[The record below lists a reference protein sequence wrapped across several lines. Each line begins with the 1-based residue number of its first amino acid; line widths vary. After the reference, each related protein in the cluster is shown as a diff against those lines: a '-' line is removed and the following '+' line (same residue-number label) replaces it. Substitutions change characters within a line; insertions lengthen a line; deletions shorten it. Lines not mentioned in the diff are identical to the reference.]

1 MHSENIMKKLLLLG
15 GLRYLIPVIK
25 TAKKMGYYVITCDYL
40 PENIAHNYSDEY
52 HNVSILNKEAVLQLA
67 KSLKID
73 GIMSFAV
80 DPGVTTAAYVSETM
94 GLPCPGPYESIEILQ
109 NKGLFREFLEKHNFN
124 VPKSKSFS
132 NVEEAFSDF
141 HFFDLP
147 VIIKP
152 VDSAGSKG
160 VTKVIIKNQLEE
172 AINHAI
178 NHSPT
183 KTFIIEDFL
192 ESKGYSSDSDCFSVD
207 GEFKFISFSNQRFD
221 AKSPNPYTPSAYSWP
236 STISKKNQDYLK
248 FELQRLIKLLGM
260 KTSIY
265 NIEVR
270 ETIDNK
276 AYIMEVSPRGGGNR
290 LSEMLSY
297 ATGVNLIENSIQGA
311 LGEKIIEIIPPS
323 YSSNW
328 AEIILYSNRSG
339 LFQELKID
347 SRLDEHIVEVDLWVE
362 KGDKIQAFN
371 GANNA
376 IGTLVVKFESLEKL
390 ELVLSEYLNYI
401 NIRVV

>member
-1 MHSENIMKKLLLLG
+1 MKKLLLLG

-25 TAKKMGYYVITCDYL
+25 TAKRLGYYVITCDYL

-52 HNVSILNKEAVLQLA
+52 HNVSILDKVAVLQLA

-73 GIMSFAV
+73 GVMSFAV
-80 DPGVTTAAYVSETM
+80 DPGVTTAAYVSETI
-94 GLPCPGPYESIEILQ
+94 GLPSPGPYESIKILQ

-132 NVEEAFSDF
+132 NVEEALSDF
-141 HFFDLP
+141 RFFDLP

-160 VTKVIIKNQLEE
+160 VTKVILENQLED

-207 GEFKFISFSNQRFD
+207 GEFKFISFSSQRFD

-236 STISKKNQDYLK
+236 STISRKNQDYLK
-248 FELQRLIKLLGM
+248 LELQRLIKLLGM

-270 ETIDNK
+270 ETLDDK

-297 ATGVNLIENSIQGA
+297 ATGVNLIEKAIQGA
-311 LGEKIIEIIPPS
+311 LDEKITEIIPPS
-323 YSSNW
+323 YSSHW
-328 AEIILYSNRSG
+328 AEIILYSNHSG
-339 LFQELKID
+339 IFQELKID
-347 SRLDEHIVEVDLWVE
+347 SWLDEYIVEVDLWVE

-371 GANNA
+371 GANDA
-376 IGTLVVKFESLEKL
+376 IGTLVVKFESSENL
-390 ELVLSEYLNYI
+390 ELVLSEYSRYI
-401 NIRVV
+401 EIAVI